1 MGPIPAKYFWP
12 GLVTLLLVFSVSS
25 GIATLM
31 AAKSG
36 NGPQIMPE
44 EPLQGE
50 QLQKHLDKLE
60 ESNKLGWSVAF
71 HPSGIE
77 PSGEPVDVEIE
88 MTGPDGE
95 PITDLEGSVA
105 LKRPS
110 LAGTQGKDRIE
121 PVSDRPGVYRVE
133 LPITQRG
140 LWDFAIQARR
150 GEQLFLTTERHDI
163 VPSNTK

>member
-12 GLVTLLLVFSVSS
+12 GFVTLLLVFSVGS

-44 EPLQGE
+44 EPLQGK
-50 QLQKHLDKLE
+50 QLQEHLEKLQA
-60 ESNKLGWSVAF
+60 SHKLGWSVAV
-71 HPSGIE
+71 HPSGIAQN
-77 PSGEPVDVEIE
+77 GHPVDVEIE

-110 LAGTQGKDRIE
+110 LAGTLASDELRS
-121 PVSDRPGVYRVE
+121 VDDRPGVYRIEV
-133 LPITQRG
+133 PINQRG
-140 LWDFAIQARR
+140 LWDFSIKARR
-150 GEQLFLTTERHDI
+150 GDQLFLKTERRDI
-163 VPSNTK
+163 VPSDR

>member
-12 GLVTLLLVFSVSS
+12 GLVTLLLVFSVVS

-44 EPLQGE
+44 DRLEGEELQT
-50 QLQKHLDKLE
+50 HLDKLQA
-60 ESNKLGWSVAF
+60 SQKLDWSVSVQ
-71 HPSGIE
+71 PSGIK
-77 PSGEPVDVEIE
+77 PGGEPVDVELK

-95 PITDLEGSVA
+95 PITGLRGSVA

-110 LAGTQGKDRIE
+110 LAGTQAHAEFRAIE
-121 PVSDRPGVYRVE
+121 ARPGTYRVE
-133 LPITQRG
+133 LPINQRG

-150 GEQLFLTTERHDI
+150 GDQLFLTTKRHDI
-163 VPSNTK
+163 RPSD

>member
-1 MGPIPAKYFWP
+1 
-12 GLVTLLLVFSVSS
+12 
-25 GIATLM
+25 M

-50 QLQKHLDKLE
+50 QLQQHLDKLQ
-60 ESNKLGWSVAF
+60 ESNKLGWSVAV
-71 HPSGIE
+71 HPSGIDQ
-77 PSGEPVDVEIE
+77 SGQPVEVEIE

-110 LAGTQGKDRIE
+110 LAGTQAKGQIE
-121 PVSDRPGVYRVE
+121 PVSDRPGIYRVE

-150 GEQLFLTTERHDI
+150 GDQLFLTTERHDI
-163 VPSNTK
+163 VPSN